1 MCSDTVEALIGAIFI
16 DNNYN
21 MSRIM
26 DCIANMFSQKI
37 IAMVKKFRVQSPP
50 LSSDPKKV
58 NERFRAVIPGK

>member
-16 DNNYN
+16 DNNHN

>member
-16 DNNYN
+16 DNIYN

-26 DCIANMFSQKI
+26 DCIANMFNQKI

>member
-26 DCIANMFSQKI
+26 DCIANMFNQKI